1 MRLGISSYTYT
12 WAVGIAGFQ
21 PEQPMNV
28 CGLLQRAA
36 QLGVTVV
43 QIADNLP
50 LDRLAEHELV
60 ELEHAAQD
68 LQVSLEVGT
77 CGIAPAH
84 LFRYLAI
91 ARRLASPILRVVVD
105 TPEHQP
111 AAAEIVAWLRPLE
124 TEFTSA
130 GVMLAIENHDRLRAE
145 ELRAIVT
152 ELGPW
157 VGICLDTVNSF
168 GALQGPESVVAM
180 LGPLTV
186 NLHIKD
192 FIIQRAS
199 HKMGFSIEGRPAGQ
213 GRLDIPWLLGS
224 LTTLGRN
231 PNAILELWTPPE
243 PSLATTIPKEQRWA
257 EESVHYLRSLLP
269 Y

>member
-1 MRLGISSYTYT
+1 
-12 WAVGIAGFQ
+12 
-21 PEQPMNV
+21 
-28 CGLLQRAA
+28 
-36 QLGVTVV
+36 VV

-60 ELEHAAQD
+60 ELDHTAKELHI
-68 LQVSLEVGT
+68 SLEVGT
-77 CGIAPAH
+77 RGIAPAH
-84 LFRYLAI
+84 LLRYLAI
-91 ARRLASPILRVVVD
+91 ARHLASPILRVVVD

-111 AAAEIVAWLRPLE
+111 AAAEIVAWLRPLQA
-124 TEFTSA
+124 EFTSA
-130 GVMLAIENHDRLRAE
+130 GVILAIENHDRLHAE

-152 ELGPW
+152 ELGTW

-168 GALQGPESVVAM
+168 GALQGPESVVAT

-199 HKMGFSIEGRPAGQ
+199 HKMGFCIEGRPAGQ
-213 GRLDIPWLLGS
+213 GRLDIPWLLRS
-224 LTTLGRN
+224 LIALGRN

-243 PSLATTIPKEQRWA
+243 PCLVATISKEQRWA
-257 EESVHYLRSLLP
+257 EESVHYLRSLLSE
-269 Y
+269 